1 MKNRNFILQAAV
13 AASLLSTLGLAQAG
27 TVTAG
32 SINYAV
38 EAVGASTNLT
48 LGNVAYALGVART
61 NTQPFTLIY
70 TLTGASSPVFN
81 ATPAIPTVTSVG
93 VGSTCAIAGSSVKR
107 GGAGSNQV
115 VYDIVVSSAAGT
127 PGCVATD
134 LITLTAPIIR
144 SATSTVGITVQLLDT
159 GETACVDNV
168 GTPATCIVAS
178 TPRAALLA
186 ASGFGAAGG
195 LVAPPADTGTIIDVN
210 AATPLAG
217 FVAQT
222 TAVLNDKDTTTT
234 AKAVVAITNT
244 VTGVKQPAAPATD
257 FTLAATDLVSLTLTD
272 VTGFLGLLANNLC
285 YDVNATAAADGVTG
299 LCTAGEVFTVS
310 GNTATLVS
318 IPGTST
324 GFNGVGQTLSYQADG
339 VLQLG
344 TTRTIGLAGS
354 VTPTFSG
361 GATRAFTGNSTF
373 WQWSSNGTSLQSTLM
388 QTNPGYFIRVAL
400 SNTGNTAANYSAVV
414 RTEAGNTCTPGV
426 GATGT
431 IPANG
436 MLVVETDTICT
447 AFTAGQGAR
456 GTAIFTISAPSTSI
470 QGIQQLFNKAN
481 GGISNNQLVR
491 PGTN

>member
-13 AASLLSTLGLAQAG
+13 AASLLSTVGLAQAG

-32 SINYAV
+32 SVNYAV
-38 EAVGASTNLT
+38 EAVGASTALT
-48 LGNVAYALGVART
+48 LGNVVYALGVGRT
-61 NTQPFTLIY
+61 TTQPFTLIY

-81 ATPAIPTVTSVG
+81 ATPALPTAAG
-93 VGSTCAIAGSSVKR
+93 GTCAIAGSSVKR
-107 GGAGSNQV
+107 GGIGSNQV
-115 VYDIVVSSAAGT
+115 VFDIVVSAA
-127 PGCVATD
+127 CAATD
-134 LITLTAPIIR
+134 TLTLVAPIIR
-144 SATSTVGITVQLLDT
+144 SATATAGSTVQLLDT
-159 GETACVDNV
+159 GETACVDNA

-186 ASGFGAAGG
+186 ASGFGAAAA

-217 FVAQT
+217 FVPQT
-222 TAVLNDKDTTTT
+222 TAVANDKDTATT

-257 FTLAATDLVSLTLTD
+257 FTLAAGDLVSLTLTD
-272 VTGFLGLLANNLC
+272 VTGFLGLLPNNLC

-299 LCTAGEVFTVS
+299 LCTAGEVFAVS

-318 IPGTST
+318 IPGNST

-354 VTPTFSG
+354 VTPTVSG
-361 GATRAFTGNSTF
+361 GATRAFTGNPTF

-426 GATGT
+426 GASGT

-456 GTAIFTISAPSTSI
+456 GTAIFTISAPSTNI